1 MMEIVF
7 EIGTFTR
14 EDSQTQRCISIS
26 FLASQKPMLLWLI
39 IECIYSDSLKMKII
53 QVVVVIRCIVTPA
66 DL

>member
-14 EDSQTQRCISIS
+14 EDSQAQRCISIS
-26 FLASQKPMLLWLI
+26 FLASQKPMFLWLI
-39 IECIYSDSLKMKII
+39 IECIHSDSLKGKII
-53 QVVVVIRCIVTPA
+53 QVVVVIRCIVIPA